1 MKSNISKSNKK
12 RKKAIGTFIF
22 QKAVSY
28 DSKILLGLRT
38 TKSLSVSEF
47 SSMGFTILIFHL
59 DCHDCLACQKVHQKL
74 NKLNQILEEKGY
86 ILLLYYCRSDQQVF
100 ASFREE
106 FENKIDY
113 VLVDYI
119 EDEFKPGSECKSS
132 LFEVHET
139 VVVNRFTHNDLMN
152 NFVNIIQ
159 NMEIDYEDEEENNQW
174 ELLESPQESLVLF
187 SPRTTPV
194 PENRNSSIEEQR
206 RGSDSDNSDPVLIP
220 SSPLTPKSPKPK
232 ENLLRRITKR
242 IFKSTEED
250 FDEEGEV
257 DPEKSEPIEETFWS
271 RVDENEELLLGLQ
284 TTREV
289 TTSELLEMGFKII
302 IYHMDNLKCKDCLR
316 FHEALNDNNNKF
328 AEQLIIPMLHYSR
341 KDQDLFKLLNDYT
354 KNKLDIIQVT
364 KDFEAPLKQSV
375 DTCEACIFLILD
387 SDNISKLSHHEMTI
401 EKVEERSGV
410 NDRKEKEE
418 EIKENEFKNFSVGK
432 LDEIQ
437 YESVDLNPK
446 FISHNLSLDD
456 VLKNEKLRRN
466 YLVYLKTEHAE
477 ENLIFY
483 EHVQTYKSFGWTKR
497 KLFAKEMIKVFF
509 DENAKY
515 GLNTSTTK
523 KEICI
528 SQMKLGKKDLFDSIL
543 IDTKKL
549 IDADVL
555 SRFLDT
561 QSYE

>member
-1 MKSNISKSNKK
+1 MSKNLLVSNGNKK
-12 RKKAIGTFIF
+12 RKKPIGTFIF

-38 TKSLSVSEF
+38 SKSLSVSEF

-59 DCHDCLACQKVHQKL
+59 DCHDCLACQKTHQKL

-119 EDEFKPGSECKSS
+119 EDEFKHGSPCKSS
-132 LFEVHET
+132 LFEIHET
-139 VVVNRFTHNDLMN
+139 VVVNRFTHDDLVKD
-152 NFVNIIQ
+152 FAKIIQ
-159 NMEIDYEDEEENNQW
+159 NMEIDYEDEEEENQW
-174 ELLESPQESLVLF
+174 ELLESPQESVVLF
-187 SPRTTPV
+187 SPRIV
-194 PENRNSSIEEQR
+194 PENRNSSTEEFQR

-242 IFKSTEED
+242 IFKSTEEND
-250 FDEEGEV
+250 FDETV

-375 DTCEACIFLILD
+375 DTCEACIFLVLD
-387 SDNISKLSHHEMTI
+387 SDNISKLSHHEMTM

-418 EIKENEFKNFSVGK
+418 EGKENEFKNFSVGK

-456 VLKNEKLRRN
+456 VLTNEKLRRN
-466 YLVYLKTEHAE
+466 YMVYLKTEHAE

-497 KLFAKEMIKVFF
+497 KLFSKEMIKVFF
-509 DENAKY
+509 DDNAKY
-515 GLNTSTTK
+515 GLNTSATK

-528 SQMKLGKKDLFDSIL
+528 SQIKFGKKDLFDSIL